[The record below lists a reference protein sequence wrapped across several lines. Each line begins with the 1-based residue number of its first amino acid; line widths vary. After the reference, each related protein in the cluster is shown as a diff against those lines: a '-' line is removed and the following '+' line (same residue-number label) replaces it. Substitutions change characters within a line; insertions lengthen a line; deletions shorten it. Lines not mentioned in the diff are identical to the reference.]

1 MRHGR
6 QENSWC
12 SMLGQE
18 YGKMTDQFEYCVIQT
33 NKNTTFLKE
42 NLSSLFH
49 IQGIK

>member
-1 MRHGR
+1 MRHER

-33 NKNTTFLKE
+33 NKNTTICLAYFISKE
-42 NLSSLFH
+42 
-49 IQGIK
+49 